1 MGILGK
7 NPKDEPLH
15 YGEIFAIWTNVLGN
29 NGMIAYYQT
38 LYNHT
43 GDEDLAKIIEEAIQG
58 MQEENR
64 QLTNLLKVN
73 GVSLP
78 PAPPERANANIEDIP
93 VGAKFNDPEIA
104 AKISADLAAGLVACS
119 QAIGVSIRED
129 IAIMYGQFHAAKAQ
143 LGAKLLRLNKEK
155 GWLVYPPLHF
165 SVLSKIYR

>member
-64 QLTNLLKVN
+64 QLTNLLKVT
-73 GVSLP
+73 VSVFHQHHRNEQTQTL
-78 PAPPERANANIEDIP
+78 
-93 VGAKFNDPEIA
+93 
-104 AKISADLAAGLVACS
+104 KISLLEPNLM
-119 QAIGVSIRED
+119 IR
-129 IAIMYGQFHAAKAQ
+129 
-143 LGAKLLRLNKEK
+143 KLQQKFLM
-155 GWLVYPPLHF
+155 
-165 SVLSKIYR
+165 I